1 LIIVGKTEN
10 YFVILM
16 VDERRISLINLFLT
30 FCKLGA
36 ISFGGNM
43 ALVSV
48 VQNYSCRKKQWLS
61 DEVFLDGVTLC
72 SLLPGPL
79 AVNLIAYVG
88 YKIRGLTGALTCII
102 GVLLPSFILVT
113 GLSYLYF
120 TYGKIPEVK
129 SFLHSL
135 APVISGVII
144 ATVIPLARK
153 NLILTSQFIIAI
165 IAFSFMVFI
174 KAPVAV
180 FSVIAFS
187 GICGYYLYKQ
197 DMNKKSHLVS
207 MRIPFLRLLL
217 LMLSI
222 IFFLGIFIIKGIIP
236 DENLRLL
243 GKVFSTMS
251 MTLFG
256 GGYVFIPTIGT
267 IVTETFPWLTM
278 KEFTD
283 GIAIGQITPGPIL
296 ITSAFIGFK
305 IAGIGGALLA
315 TIAIFLPPA
324 LLVIISLHFM
334 SYLKAQPVA
343 QSIFQG
349 LRPGIIGMIAA
360 SVIFIGK
367 DAVLEWQSW
376 IICTIVVISIIYYRI
391 DASIVIPVSAF
402 IGYLLFMI

>member
-1 LIIVGKTEN
+1 MI
-10 YFVILM
+10 
-16 VDERRISLINLFLT
+16 DERRVSLINLFLT

-48 VQNYSCRKKQWLS
+48 VQNYTCKKKQWLS
-61 DEVFLDGVTLC
+61 DNVILDGVTLC

-88 YKIRGLTGALTCII
+88 YKIRGLKGALVCLI
-102 GVLLPSFILVT
+102 GILLPSFILVT
-113 GLSYLYF
+113 SLSYLYF
-120 TYGKIPEVK
+120 TFGEVPAVK
-129 SFLHSL
+129 SFLHSMP
-135 APVISGVII
+135 PVISGVII
-144 ATVIPLARK
+144 ATVIPLAKK
-153 NLILTSQFIIAI
+153 NLILPSQFIIAV
-165 IAFSFMVFI
+165 IAFSSMVFMKGPAAI
-174 KAPVAV
+174 

-187 GICGYYLYKQ
+187 GICGYLLFKQ
-197 DMNKKSHLVS
+197 DMNKNSHPDSV
-207 MRIPFLRLLL
+207 RIPFLRLLL

-222 IFFLGIFIIKGIIP
+222 IFFLSIFIIKGIIP

-315 TIAIFLPPA
+315 TIAIFLPPS

-334 SYLKAQPVA
+334 SYLKAQPIA
-343 QSIFQG
+343 QSIFKG

-360 SVIFIGK
+360 SVMFIGK

-376 IICTIVVISIIYYRI
+376 IICAIVVISIIYYGI
-391 DASIVIPVSAF
+391 DASVVIPVSAI